1 MIRKLHRR
9 FLWNAYLWACV
20 FLLIVVLIVVGALAA
35 YMDRS
40 VASTLNDILR
50 LPEDGEI
57 NTVRT
62 RLPAYLVEIR
72 QVAPDPRA
80 EVLHEGDTAAFVRGA
95 RSDWSEAE
103 IAEIIGEML
112 ISTKRIDRVRD
123 ETLCYTV
130 DRSNIPIRIA
140 AVDYAGYLSLLTRSC
155 LGALLL
161 WHAIAGALFLVL
173 KTLEIRQLRPAERA
187 WANQE
192 RFVEDASH
200 EIKTPLSVILS
211 NAELGAGEQAEETE
225 KRFSMILN
233 EAQRMKLLITRM
245 LESARIENSAAKRR
259 KADVFALSDAVTE
272 CALLCEEPL
281 YERGIVLHTW
291 IEDDLY
297 VRADE
302 ALFKQVML
310 SLLENAGK
318 YTPVGRDVYVR
329 VKKNWSRAVVSV
341 RNEGVGLG
349 VEERELIFERF
360 YRADKART
368 RAEGSYGLGLS
379 IVKNRIESMGGTIR
393 CTSDGSTYTA
403 FILTIRLARK
413 KQRK

>member
-20 FLLIVVLIVVGALAA
+20 FLLILVLICLLSLEI
-35 YMDRS
+35 YMRRS
-40 VASTLNDILR
+40 VRFTLHDLQQ
-50 LPEDGEI
+50 LSETQTG
-57 NTVRT
+57 TVRS
-62 RLPAYLVEIR
+62 RQPAYLAEIR
-72 QVAPDPRA
+72 QATPDPEATELRP
-80 EVLHEGDTAAFVRGA
+80 GDSIVFLYGE
-95 RSDWSEAE
+95 RSGWSEQE
-103 IAEIIGEML
+103 IEFYTGEML
-112 ISTKRIDRVRD
+112 KGPRQVNVLRD
-123 ETLCYTV
+123 VTLCYTV
-130 DRSNIPIRIA
+130 DRTSIPIRIA
-140 AVDYAGYLSLLTRSC
+140 AVDFAGYRSLFWR
-155 LGALLL
+155 
-161 WHAIAGALFLVL
+161 IAMSAVLIHLVICGALFLVL

-211 NAELGAGEQAEETE
+211 NAELGAGEQPEETE

-329 VKKNWSRAVVSV
+329 VKKSWSHAVVSV

-368 RAEGSYGLGLS
+368 HSEGSYGLGLS

-413 KQRK
+413 NRK